1 MYVGEINIGTG
12 PYTTGN
18 DKQNELE
25 THTTGNDKQ
34 NELETHSSWLDP
46 KSQFPPL
53 GMSTTPGAKVYLPP
67 DAANNLKLAT
77 SIRGSRASKPEASEN
92 LLTFNS
98 CFTFK
103 LSECVGVFG

>member
-1 MYVGEINIGTG
+1 MPKEEFHDSQTHGMYVGEINIGTG

-25 THTTGNDKQ
+25 TH
-34 NELETHSSWLDP
+34 SSWLDP
-46 KSQFPPL
+46 KSQLPPL

-98 CFTFK
+98 CFIFK